1 MKRKY
6 NVKSHCCK
14 APILWNVI
22 SNDEKTGIC
31 TKFKKWARVIE
42 KQKVVNVYKEK

>member
-6 NVKSHCCK
+6 NVQSHCCK

-31 TKFKKWARVIE
+31 TKCKKWARVIE
-42 KQKVVNVYKEK
+42 KESIVNV

>member
-6 NVKSHCCK
+6 NVQSDCCK

-22 SNDEKTGIC
+22 TNDEKLEY
-31 TKFKKWARVIE
+31 V
-42 KQKVVNVYKEK
+42 QNVKNGQE